1 MPGTLVSSGEG
12 LWVVEAF
19 LRGGGGGGSDGGGGG
34 GSGQNNHCECVEAA
48 GGEGGRG
55 VGTGRAP
62 GSPAAA
68 GGRAGGWA
76 RRRLPD
82 APRRGGCGIR
92 RVVTVLRGS
101 CVHREPGENPRG
113 ERGLRRLSKR
123 PAPADADRFSPLAA
137 LNAHGP
143 SSLIPRARPPGS
155 QGGPRVGDVT
165 LPDCPFGC
173 RTLSFGDSATAER
186 PQAT

>member
-19 LRGGGGGGSDGGGGG
+19 LRGGGGGGSDGGGG

-76 RRRLPD
+76 RRRLPH
-82 APRRGGCGIR
+82 APRRGGCGFR

-123 PAPADADRFSPLAA
+123 PAPADADRFSPWRPSTLTA
-137 LNAHGP
+137 LLP
-143 SSLIPRARPPGS
+143 SSRGPGLRGAREA
-155 QGGPRVGDVT
+155 RVSGT
-165 LPDCPFGC
+165 
-173 RTLSFGDSATAER
+173 
-186 PQAT
+186 